1 MQRWLLALVALLLL
15 IGPAAQAGD
24 HEGAR
29 RFAFSVGFGSFDE
42 RDSDVMLRKD
52 GEPGN
57 PIIGWA
63 TSEQVA
69 AAFAFDVRP
78 GLTVD
83 LSYARLDYDFG
94 ADLGLMWKLSGD
106 LFAVNTAPNSAYSGT
121 TVAHEGIDF
130 LIDLAY
136 HF

>member
-1 MQRWLLALVALLLL
+1 MQRWSLALVTLVLL

-52 GEPGN
+52 GEPAN

-63 TSEQVA
+63 TSE
-69 AAFAFDVRP
+69 
-78 GLTVD
+78 
-83 LSYARLDYDFG
+83 
-94 ADLGLMWKLSGD
+94 
-106 LFAVNTAPNSAYSGT
+106 
-121 TVAHEGIDF
+121 
-130 LIDLAY
+130 
-136 HF
+136 